1 MAENNKEIHDLQYYA
16 NQILNHEKQPVP
28 SSYQPA
34 ARVDRA
40 DPGIPAKSNANK
52 HRKEPGSGHRLLVRR
67 LGGLLL
73 LFIFLAG
80 LILMGIKGWL
90 VYREV
95 EVIRGDL
102 SDLEKLNISF
112 SNLGTLE
119 KVGPLLDKTHNDI
132 ETVRGQVNP
141 WLGLGKAFGWFPVYG
156 GDLKY
161 SGDLLELGS
170 DLTLAASQTYKTAF
184 PIWQSVQANQ
194 GGLPAAVLTE
204 ELLKAQPAFSNS
216 QVTLGKALQVRQRI
230 NNNELSPS
238 TRALLGRI
246 DVYLS
251 SFNDGLSLAS
261 SLPTLFGSGEAGPKT
276 YLILIQN
283 EDELRPTGGFITAV
297 GRVVVVDGRMI
308 NWDVSDSYSVDD
320 INRAYPSAPWQLQ
333 SFMNVPIMTFHDSN
347 WSPDFPTTVRW
358 ARYLY
363 AYKNSTSLNG
373 VIAIDQHVL
382 KTLLS
387 VTGPIYVGEINATV
401 TADNVEQV
409 MRMQKVHP
417 AVDQLDPNWSRK
429 QFMTPITGA
438 LLNKF
443 SSGQGLSWEQLLKA
457 ITGELDQRHL
467 LVDLDDPLLSKLL
480 TERGWD
486 NAVSRNDGD
495 FLMAIDTNVGYNKT
509 NAVVNSYL
517 FYNVDLTDPIRPASN
532 LAVVHHNS
540 AQGPEDHCQQLSG
553 VTDQSALENVYPI
566 DRCYYDYLRVYLPAG
581 TQLKSAVPHAV
592 SHATMIMLSED
603 IPPRVDVLDD
613 SLQGLQGFGTLL
625 VTPMGQN
632 VETDFK
638 FNLPAGILTSD
649 LKLRDLIYQLKVQK
663 QAGTMATPIIV
674 RVHLPQGSK
683 IRSVSPEGS
692 LTEGNNLLFNLV
704 LSADVNIRI
713 EFHL

>member
-1 MAENNKEIHDLQYYA
+1 M
-16 NQILNHEKQPVP
+16 
-28 SSYQPA
+28 
-34 ARVDRA
+34 
-40 DPGIPAKSNANK
+40 GSNGWQVY
-52 HRKEPGSGHRLLVRR
+52 RGVLV
-67 LGGLLL
+67 
-73 LFIFLAG
+73 
-80 LILMGIKGWL
+80 IKG
-90 VYREV
+90 
-95 EVIRGDL
+95 DF

-119 KVGPLLDKTHNDI
+119 KVGSLLDKTHDDI
-132 ETVRGQVNP
+132 EIVRGQVQP

-161 SGDLLELGS
+161 SGELLELGS
-170 DLTLAASQTYKTAF
+170 DLTLAASQTDKTAF
-184 PIWQSVQANQ
+184 PVWQSIQASQ
-194 GGLPAAVLTE
+194 GGLPAAVLAG

-216 QVTLGKALQVRQRI
+216 RETLGKALQVRQGI

-261 SLPTLFGSGEAGPKT
+261 SLPTLLGSGEAGPKT

-297 GRVVVVDGRMI
+297 GKVVVADGRLVS
-308 NWDVSDSYSVDD
+308 WDISDSYSLDD
-320 INRAYPSAPWQLQ
+320 INLAYPSAPWQLQ

-347 WSPDFPTTVRW
+347 WSPDFPTTVMW

-363 AYKNSTSLNG
+363 AYKNSTPLNG
-373 VIAIDQHVL
+373 VIGIDQHVL

-387 VTGPIYVGEINATV
+387 VTGPIYVDEINATV
-401 TADNVEQV
+401 TADNVEQT
-409 MRMQKVHP
+409 MRMQKIHP
-417 AVDQLDPNWSRK
+417 EVDQLDPNWSRK

-438 LLNKF
+438 LINKV

-457 ITGELDQRHL
+457 ITGELDQRHI
-467 LVDLDDPLLSKLL
+467 LVELDDPTLSKLL

-486 NAVSRNDGD
+486 DAVSRNDGD

-517 FYNVDLTDPIRPASN
+517 FYDVDLTDPIRPASN

-540 AQGPEDHCQQLSG
+540 AQGPDGQCRQKSG
-553 VTDQSALENVYPI
+553 VTDQSLLENMYPI

-581 TQLKSAVPHAV
+581 TLLRNASPHAV
-592 SHATMIMLSED
+592 SHAAMIMLNED
-603 IPPRVDVLDD
+603 VPPRVDVLDE

-625 VTPMGQN
+625 VVPMGQSL
-632 VETDFK
+632 ETDFQ

-649 LKLRDLIYQLKVQK
+649 LKLRDLIYHLKVQK
-663 QAGTMATPIIV
+663 QAGTMATPITV
-674 RVHLPQGSK
+674 RVHLPMGSK
-683 IRSVSPEGS
+683 IGSVNPAGAVMD
-692 LTEGNNLLFNLV
+692 GNNLLFNLV